1 MKRPT
6 LQNKQVGVLQIVF
19 WVRKVYKTFEKLM
32 GPGVK
37 AWVKLHPWL
46 LLAYKRL
53 QNVILKNLTWLFT
66 IH

>member
-6 LQNKQVGVLQIVF
+6 LQNKKVGVLQIIVF

-32 GPGVK
+32 GPGVQ

-46 LLAYKRL
+46 LSL
-53 QNVILKNLTWLFT
+53 QTPSKCDS
-66 IH
+66 